1 MKIINLLPKEEQQQL
16 KLDIINHQ
24 LRVFWTV
31 IVSSIVVFVAFGF
44 GTQQYLRLSVKSVD
58 EQIALNKAKL
68 ETADIKAL
76 QQQVLKLNQHIK
88 EIKTIRGQQY
98 KWSEV
103 LLEIARVVP
112 AEVQLNSIQ
121 IKRETGEV
129 VILGKAENRDTVIAV
144 WSQIK
149 KSPMFYDVNFPL
161 PNLEQPVN
169 GNFTYTFFINL
180 ENIKQDE
187 LQN

>member
-16 KLDIINHQ
+16 KLDIVNHQ
-24 LRVFWTV
+24 LRVFWT
-31 IVSSIVVFVAFGF
+31 IILISIVAFVALGF
-44 GTQQYLRLSVKSVD
+44 GTQQYLRLSVKNVD
-58 EQIALNKAKL
+58 EQIAMNKAKL
-68 ETADIKAL
+68 ESADIKAL
-76 QQQVLKLNQHIK
+76 QQQVIKLNQHIK
-88 EIKTIRGQQY
+88 EIKTIRSQQY

-103 LLEIARVVP
+103 LLEIARVMP
-112 AEVQLNSIQ
+112 AEVQLNSIK
-121 IKRETGEV
+121 IDRATGEV
-129 VILGKAENRDTVIAV
+129 IILGKAENRDTIIEV

-149 KSPMFYDVNFPL
+149 KSSMFYDVNFPL

-187 LQN
+187 LQD

>member
-1 MKIINLLPKEEQQQL
+1 MKIINLLPKDEQRQL
-16 KLDIINHQ
+16 KLDMVNHQ
-24 LRVFWTV
+24 LRVFWA
-31 IVSSIVVFVAFGF
+31 IILSSIILFVALGF
-44 GTQQYLRLSVKSVD
+44 ATQQYLRLSVKKVD
-58 EQIALNKAKL
+58 EQIAVNKAKL
-68 ETADIKAL
+68 ESADIKEL
-76 QQQVLKLNQHIK
+76 QQQVLKLNQNIK
-88 EIKTIRGQQY
+88 EIKTVRGQQY

-103 LLEIARVVP
+103 MLEIARVMP
-112 AEVQLNSIQ
+112 AEVQLNSLQ
-121 IKRETGEV
+121 IERATGKIIV
-129 VILGKAENRDTVIAV
+129 LGKAEDRDTVIAV

-161 PNLEQPVN
+161 PNLEQPVD